1 MTRRDHCLVGSD
13 LPGQVVQASEK
24 IGPPYGPMQ
33 ILQGLAVS
41 SGVAFG
47 EALIVDNEGVRIPNR
62 FVSREVVEDEIEQL
76 EKAIAAVSREIE
88 VNRKTVSA
96 QLGEQCG
103 AIFSAH
109 LQMLHD
115 QQLQDQLHTL

>member
-1 MTRRDHCLVGSD
+1 
-13 LPGQVVQASEK
+13 
-24 IGPPYGPMQ
+24 MQ

-76 EKAIAAVSREIE
+76 VASVKNLLSNLSSR
-88 VNRKTVSA
+88 
-96 QLGEQCG
+96 
-103 AIFSAH
+103 IF
-109 LQMLHD
+109 
-115 QQLQDQLHTL
+115 TL